1 MMNNIIVISL
11 KRAHERREKIINQLS
26 SLNIDAVILDAVDG
40 KTLSEEELNKTIH
53 LPGGWRYGEKFMPG
67 EIGCTM
73 SHIKVLEMAK
83 EKDWPYLIVLEDD
96 ITIATD
102 FEKRIK
108 LLFKLLPADWEHV
121 YLSGKPHLIPNPTS
135 VLFPNVI
142 KTSGMQQTHSM
153 IIKQSAYDK
162 VIEKLNKFETA
173 TDDIYTDMITKGCLI
188 SYTYYPF
195 VTHAN
200 SDYSYIWNKAAGHN
214 VKNESKY
221 YFKNKIF

>member
-1 MMNNIIVISL
+1 MNIIIISL
-11 KRAHERREKIINQLS
+11 ARAKERREKITEQANNLK
-26 SLNIDAVILDAVDG
+26 LGAFILDAVDG
-40 KTLSEEELNKTIH
+40 QSLSEEELNKTIH

-67 EIGCTM
+67 ELGCTM
-73 SHIKVLEMAK
+73 SHIKALELAK
-83 EKDWPYLIVLEDD
+83 EKDWPHLIVLEDD
-96 ITIATD
+96 ITIAED

-121 YLSGKPHLIPNPTS
+121 YLSGKPHVIPSPTS
-135 VLFPNVI
+135 ILFPTVI

-153 IIKQSAYDK
+153 IIKQSAYNK

-173 TDDIYTDMITKGCLI
+173 TDDIYTDMITKGYLV

-221 YFKNKIF
+221 YFKDKIF